1 MLSILGG
8 EKDSVVLTGVVFPV
22 ERTGLISYWWKS
34 IGKPFVRLDT
44 QRPGLLQEEVV
55 IVFSFRD

>member
-22 ERTGLISYWWKS
+22 ERTGLISYWRKFF
-34 IGKPFVRLDT
+34 GKLFDHPDT
-44 QRPGLLQEEVV
+44 QCPGL
-55 IVFSFRD
+55 F